1 MGLLQTLLQ
10 PIQLQSTTNT
20 MSESRLFRP
29 MKIGN
34 ITVQHRIG
42 MAPLTR
48 LRASIDRVPNALMK
62 EYYGQRA
69 SIPGTLIITEGTLVS
84 PAAGGGFA
92 RTPGIWNQE
101 QVSAWKDITDEVHR
115 KGSFIFVQLF
125 AMGRAA
131 TVEVA
136 KDEGIDIIGPSAI
149 PIEGSPAQPRA
160 MTLDEIHEMVEA
172 FVTASENAIKAGF
185 DGVEIHGAN
194 GYLLDQFLQDVSNQR
209 DDEYGGSIDNR
220 SRLITEIL
228 ERVVQAIGPDR
239 VGIRLSPWS
248 TFQSMRMKD
257 PVPQFTDIINK
268 ASRLNLAYLHL
279 IESRISGSQD
289 CQEHGSEKLD
299 FAYDLWKGPFL
310 IAGGYIL
317 SDAERLVNEEHPDK
331 KIMVMFGR
339 NFLANPDLVYRIKEG
354 LELNPYKRNT
364 FYTSDVEGYVDY
376 PFALRKEAE
385 TSN

>member
-1 MGLLQTLLQ
+1 
-10 PIQLQSTTNT
+10 
-20 MSESRLFRP
+20 MSESRLFQP

-34 ITVQHRIG
+34 IKVQHRIG

-48 LRASIDRVPNALMK
+48 LRASIDRVPNAIMK
-62 EYYGQRA
+62 EYYGQRS

-101 QVSAWKDITDEVHR
+101 QVSAWKEITDEVHR

-149 PIEGSPAQPRA
+149 PIEGSPVHPRA

-209 DDEYGGSIDNR
+209 DDEYGGSIENR

-228 ERVVQAIGPDR
+228 ERTVRAIGPER
-239 VGIRLSPWS
+239 VGIRLSPYS
-248 TFQSMRMKD
+248 TFQSMRMKN
-257 PVPQFTDIINK
+257 PIPQFTDIINK
-268 ASRLNLAYLHL
+268 ASRLNLAYLHF

-289 CQEHGSEKLD
+289 CQDHGNEKLD

-310 IAGGYIL
+310 IAGGYKL
-317 SDAERLVNEEHPDK
+317 KEAARLVDDEHPDK
-331 KIMVMFGR
+331 EIMVMFGR
-339 NFLANPDLVYRIKEG
+339 HFLANPDLVYRIKEG
-354 LELNPYKRNT
+354 LELNRYERKT
-364 FYTSDVEGYVDY
+364 FYSSDVEGYVDY
-376 PFALRKEAE
+376 PFAVRKDAVV
-385 TSN
+385 SK

>member
-1 MGLLQTLLQ
+1 
-10 PIQLQSTTNT
+10 
-20 MSESRLFRP
+20 MSESRLFQP
-29 MKIGN
+29 MKSGN
-34 ITVQHRIG
+34 IKAQHRVG

-48 LRASIDRVPNALMK
+48 LRSSIDRVPNALMK

-101 QVSAWKDITDEVHR
+101 QVNAWKEITDEVHR

-136 KDEGIDIIGPSAI
+136 RDEGIDIIGPSAI
-149 PIEGSPAQPRA
+149 PIDGSPAQPRA
-160 MTLDEIHEMVEA
+160 MSLEEIHEMVEA
-172 FVTASENAIKAGF
+172 FVVASENAMKAGF

-209 DDEYGGSIDNR
+209 NDEYGGSIENR

-228 ERVVQAIGPDR
+228 ERTVQVIGQER

-257 PVPQFTDIINK
+257 PIPQFTDIINK

-289 CQEHGSEKLD
+289 CQNSSGERLD
-299 FAYDLWKGPFL
+299 FAYDLWTGPFL
-310 IAGGYIL
+310 IAGGYKL
-317 SDAERLVNEEHPDK
+317 KEAERLVDEERPNK
-331 KIMVMFGR
+331 EIMVMFGR

-354 LELNPYKRNT
+354 LELNPYERKT

-376 PFALRKEAE
+376 PFAVRKEAA

>member
-1 MGLLQTLLQ
+1 
-10 PIQLQSTTNT
+10 
-20 MSESRLFRP
+20 MSESRLFQP

-34 ITVQHRIG
+34 IKVQHRIG

-48 LRASIDRVPNALMK
+48 LRATIDRVPNALMK

-69 SIPGTLIITEGTLVS
+69 SISGTLIITEGTLVS

-101 QVSAWKDITDEVHR
+101 QVSAWKEITDEVHR

-172 FVTASENAIKAGF
+172 FVTASKNATQAGF

-209 DDEYGGSIDNR
+209 NEEYGGSIGNR

-228 ERVVQAIGPDR
+228 ERTVQAIGSER

-268 ASRLNLAYLHL
+268 ASRLNLAYLHF
-279 IESRISGSQD
+279 IEWRIFGSQD
-289 CQEHGSEKLD
+289 CQDHGNEKLD

-310 IAGGYIL
+310 IAGGYKL
-317 SDAERLVNEEHPDK
+317 QEAESLVDKEHPNK
-331 KIMVMFGR
+331 EIMVMFGR

-354 LELNPYKRNT
+354 LELNPYERNT
-364 FYTSDVEGYVDY
+364 FYTRDVEGYIDY
-376 PFALRKEAE
+376 PFAVRKDAA
-385 TSN
+385 TLN

>member
-1 MGLLQTLLQ
+1 
-10 PIQLQSTTNT
+10 
-20 MSESRLFRP
+20 MSESRLFQP

-34 ITVQHRIG
+34 IKVQHRVG

-48 LRASIDRVPNALMK
+48 LRSSIDRVPNALMK

-101 QVSAWKDITDEVHR
+101 QVNAWKEITDEVHR

-136 KDEGIDIIGPSAI
+136 RDEGIDIIGPSAI

-160 MTLDEIHEMVEA
+160 MSLEEIHEMVEA
-172 FVTASENAIKAGF
+172 FVIASENAMKAGF

-209 DDEYGGSIDNR
+209 NDEYGGSIENR
-220 SRLITEIL
+220 SRLIAEIL
-228 ERVVQAIGPDR
+228 ERTVQVIGPER

-257 PVPQFTDIINK
+257 PIPQFTDIFNR

-289 CQEHGSEKLD
+289 CQNSGGERLD
-299 FAYDLWKGPFL
+299 FAYDLWTGPFL
-310 IAGGYIL
+310 IAGGYKL
-317 SDAERLVNEEHPDK
+317 KEAERLVDEERPNK
-331 KIMVMFGR
+331 EIMVMFGR

-354 LELNPYKRNT
+354 LELNPYERKT

-376 PFALRKEAE
+376 PFAVRKEAAA
-385 TSN
+385 SN

>member
-1 MGLLQTLLQ
+1 
-10 PIQLQSTTNT
+10 
-20 MSESRLFRP
+20 MSESRLFQP

-34 ITVQHRIG
+34 IKVQHRVG

-48 LRASIDRVPNALMK
+48 LRSSIDRVPNALMK

-84 PAAGGGFA
+84 LAAGGGFA

-101 QVSAWKDITDEVHR
+101 QVNAWKEITDEVHR

-136 KDEGIDIIGPSAI
+136 RDEGIDIIGPSAI
-149 PIEGSPAQPRA
+149 PIEGSPGQPRA
-160 MTLDEIHEMVEA
+160 MSLEEIHEMVEA
-172 FVTASENAIKAGF
+172 FVIASENAMKAGF

-209 DDEYGGSIDNR
+209 NDEYGGSIENR

-228 ERVVQAIGPDR
+228 ERTVQVIGPER

-257 PVPQFTDIINK
+257 PIPQFTDIINK

-289 CQEHGSEKLD
+289 CQNSGGERLD
-299 FAYDLWKGPFL
+299 FAYDLWTGPFL
-310 IAGGYIL
+310 IAGGYKL
-317 SDAERLVNEEHPDK
+317 KEAERLVDEECPNK
-331 KIMVMFGR
+331 EIMVMFGR
-339 NFLANPDLVYRIKEG
+339 NFVANPDLVYRIKEG
-354 LELNPYKRNT
+354 LELNPYERKT

-376 PFALRKEAE
+376 PFAVRKEVAA
-385 TSN
+385 SN

>member
-1 MGLLQTLLQ
+1 
-10 PIQLQSTTNT
+10 
-20 MSESRLFRP
+20 MSESRLFQP

-34 ITVQHRIG
+34 IKVQHRVG

-48 LRASIDRVPNALMK
+48 LRSSIDRVPNALMK

-84 PAAGGGFA
+84 LAAGGGFA

-101 QVSAWKDITDEVHR
+101 QVNAWKEITDEVHR

-136 KDEGIDIIGPSAI
+136 RDEGIDIIGPSAI

-160 MTLDEIHEMVEA
+160 MSLEEIHEIAEA
-172 FVTASENAIKAGF
+172 FVIASENAMKAGF

-209 DDEYGGSIDNR
+209 NDEYGGSIENR
-220 SRLITEIL
+220 SRLIAEIL
-228 ERVVQAIGPDR
+228 ERTVQVIGQER

-257 PVPQFTDIINK
+257 PIPQFTDIINK

-289 CQEHGSEKLD
+289 CQNSGGERLD
-299 FAYDLWKGPFL
+299 FAYDLWTGPFL
-310 IAGGYIL
+310 IAGGYKL
-317 SDAERLVNEEHPDK
+317 KEAERLVDEEHPNK
-331 KIMVMFGR
+331 EIMVMFGR

-354 LELNPYKRNT
+354 LELNPYERRT

-376 PFALRKEAE
+376 PFAVRKEAAA
-385 TSN
+385 SN

>member
-1 MGLLQTLLQ
+1 MT
-10 PIQLQSTTNT
+10 
-20 MSESRLFRP
+20 ESRLFQP

-34 ITVQHRIG
+34 IKVQHRIG

-101 QVSAWKDITDEVHR
+101 QVSAWKEITDEVHR

-160 MTLDEIHEMVEA
+160 MNLEEIHEMVQA
-172 FVTASENAIKAGF
+172 FVTASENAINAGF

-209 DDEYGGSIDNR
+209 NDEYGGSIENR

-228 ERVVQAIGPDR
+228 ESVVKAIGSER

-257 PVPQFTDIINK
+257 PIPQFTDLINK

-289 CQEHGSEKLD
+289 LQDHGSEKLD

-310 IAGGYIL
+310 IAGGYNL
-317 SDAERLVNEEHPDK
+317 REAERLVDEEHPDK
-331 KIMVMFGR
+331 EIMVMFGR

-354 LELNPYKRNT
+354 LELNPYERRT
-364 FYTSDVEGYVDY
+364 FYSSDVEGYVDY
-376 PFALRKEAE
+376 PFAVRKDAAV
-385 TSN
+385 SK

>member
-1 MGLLQTLLQ
+1 
-10 PIQLQSTTNT
+10 
-20 MSESRLFRP
+20 MSEPRLFQP

-34 ITVQHRIG
+34 IKVQHRIG

-69 SIPGTLIITEGTLVS
+69 SISGTLIVTEGTLVS

-101 QVSAWKDITDEVHR
+101 QVSAWKDITDE
-115 KGSFIFVQLF
+115 LF

-149 PIEGSPAQPRA
+149 PIEGSPAHPRA
-160 MTLDEIHEMVEA
+160 MSLEEIHEMTDA

-209 DDEYGGSIDNR
+209 NDEYGGSIENR

-228 ERVVQAIGPDR
+228 ERVVQAIGPER

-248 TFQSMRMKD
+248 TFQSMCMQD
-257 PVPQFTDIINK
+257 PIPQFTDIINK
-268 ASRLNLAYLHL
+268 ASRLNLAYIHL

-289 CQEHGSEKLD
+289 CQDSSGEKLD

-310 IAGGYIL
+310 IAGGYKL
-317 SDAERLVNEEHPDK
+317 QEAQRLVDEEHPDK
-331 KIMVMFGR
+331 EIMVMFGR

-354 LELNPYKRNT
+354 LELNPYERKT
-364 FYTSDVEGYVDY
+364 FYSSDVEGYVDY
-376 PFALRKEAE
+376 PFAVRKEAE
-385 TSN
+385 TSD

>member
-1 MGLLQTLLQ
+1 
-10 PIQLQSTTNT
+10 
-20 MSESRLFRP
+20 
-29 MKIGN
+29 
-34 ITVQHRIG
+34 
-42 MAPLTR
+42 
-48 LRASIDRVPNALMK
+48 MK
-62 EYYGQRA
+62 EYYAQRA

-101 QVSAWKDITDEVHR
+101 QVSAWKDITDEVHS

-149 PIEGSPAQPRA
+149 PIEGSPAHPRA
-160 MTLDEIHEMVEA
+160 MSLEEIHEMADA

-209 DDEYGGSIDNR
+209 NDEYGGSIENR

-228 ERVVQAIGPDR
+228 ERVVQAIGPER

-248 TFQSMRMKD
+248 TFQSMRMQD
-257 PVPQFTDIINK
+257 PIPQFTDIINK
-268 ASRLNLAYLHL
+268 ASRLNLAYIHL

-289 CQEHGSEKLD
+289 CQDSSGEKLD

-310 IAGGYIL
+310 IAGGYKL
-317 SDAERLVNEEHPDK
+317 QEAQRLVDEEHPDK
-331 KIMVMFGR
+331 EIMVMFGR
-339 NFLANPDLVYRIKEG
+339 NFLANPDLVYRVKEG
-354 LELNPYKRNT
+354 LELNPYERKT
-364 FYTSDVEGYVDY
+364 FYSSDVEGYVDY
-376 PFALRKEAE
+376 PFAVRKEAE

>member
-1 MGLLQTLLQ
+1 
-10 PIQLQSTTNT
+10 

-34 ITVQHRIG
+34 IKVQHRIG

-48 LRASIDRVPNALMK
+48 LRATIDRVPNALMK

-149 PIEGSPAQPRA
+149 PIEGSPALPRA

-172 FVTASENAIKAGF
+172 FVTASENAIRAGF

-194 GYLLDQFLQDVSNQR
+194 GYLLDQFLQDVSNHR
-209 DDEYGGSIDNR
+209 DDKYGGSIENR
-220 SRLITEIL
+220 SRLIAEIL
-228 ERVVQAIGPDR
+228 ERVVQAIRPER

-257 PVPQFTDIINK
+257 PITQFTDIINK
-268 ASRLNLAYLHL
+268 ASRLNLAYLHF
-279 IESRISGSQD
+279 IESRVSGSQD
-289 CQEHGSEKLD
+289 SQDSSGEKLD

-310 IAGGYIL
+310 IAGGYKL
-317 SDAERLVNEEHPDK
+317 KEAERLVDEEHPDK
-331 KIMVMFGR
+331 DIMVMFGR

-354 LELNPYKRNT
+354 LELNPYERKT
-364 FYTSDVEGYVDY
+364 FYSSDVEGYVDY
-376 PFALRKEAE
+376 PFAVRKDAAV
-385 TSN
+385 SK